1 MEKERK
7 DLERRQAEAAAKLQ
21 QEKDELERA
30 KLLAEAEELERQRRI
45 AEEEAE
51 KARKK
56 AQRDNVATQMSDR
69 VLSEKDIQTIE
80 KAVEERAT
88 SPVSVAKKPSE
99 EEEALETEIVMS
111 QDLI

>member
-21 QEKDELERA
+21 KEQDELERA

-51 KARKK
+51 RARKA
-56 AQRDNVATQMSDR
+56 AQRENAETQMSNK

-80 KAVEERAT
+80 QAV
-88 SPVSVAKKPSE
+88 
-99 EEEALETEIVMS
+99 
-111 QDLI
+111 